1 MRRWVLAIGAA
12 TVVCGPTA
20 LAFFSGGYFGPARL
34 IAGIASWALVVM
46 AVLLTP
52 RPLPSST
59 AGRVA
64 LAGLALLTAWT
75 ALSIAWAPLAGRAQD
90 DLQRLLLYLGFFFAA
105 TVLLRGRA
113 PRRWLE
119 PALVLG
125 AFVVM
130 AYALS
135 ERLLPGVVEL
145 ARSESAAGRLEQP
158 LSYWNALGLLGAI
171 GVVLATRVAGDPARP
186 RAMRGASGA
195 AGVALGLGAYLSFSR
210 GALAAVAGGLVFLV
224 ALAPQ
229 GRPQVRA
236 ALAVV
241 AASVLAAVVASRL
254 PTVQS
259 IDPGE
264 RGDATEGLIMLGT
277 LVVLALGAA
286 FVVTRQPAER
296 AAPAASLPVSRATAV
311 LTVAG
316 VLVVGGT
323 LAAAVF
329 EGKPEGSS
337 PVRGADPARL
347 SSIDTNRYRYW
358 DVAISSWADKPIAG
372 LGSGG
377 FQVEWLKERDR
388 VDKSGDAHSLYLE
401 TLAELGVVGFAFL
414 MAFLGGMAAAVV
426 RLHRRSPGAATAL
439 AGGLAAWAV
448 HVGLDWDW
456 EMPAVTLPALMLGA
470 AAVAWSGE
478 PATEAAP
485 AEIARPPVARR
496 EKGTDLVGI

>member
-12 TVVCGPTA
+12 AVVCGPTA

-34 IAGIASWALVVM
+34 IAGIAAWALVVLV
-46 AVLLTP
+46 VLLTP

-59 AGRVA
+59 AGRAA

-75 ALSIAWAPLAGRAQD
+75 ALSIAWAPVAGRAQD
-90 DLQRLLLYLGFFFAA
+90 DLQRLLLYLGFFLAA
-105 TVLLRGRA
+105 IVVLRGPG

-125 AFVVM
+125 AFVVI

-158 LSYWNALGLLGAI
+158 ISYWNALGLLAAI
-171 GVVLATRVAGDPARP
+171 GVVLATRVAGDPIRP
-186 RAMRGASGA
+186 GAMRGAAGA
-195 AGVALGLGAYLSFSR
+195 AGVALGLGVYLSFSR
-210 GALAAVAGGLVFLV
+210 GALAAVAAGLLFLI

-236 ALAVV
+236 AVGVV
-241 AASVLAAVVASRL
+241 GASILAAVVASRL

-264 RGDATEGLIMLGT
+264 HGDSTEGLIMFGT
-277 LVVLALGAA
+277 LVVLGLAAA
-286 FVVTRQPAER
+286 FVVTRRPAAR
-296 AAPAASLPVSRATAV
+296 PPLAASLPVSRATAV
-311 LTVAG
+311 LTTAG
-316 VLVVGGT
+316 VLIVAGT

-347 SSIDTNRYRYW
+347 GSIDTNRYRYW
-358 DVAISSWADKPIAG
+358 EVAISSWADKPIAG

-377 FQVEWLKERDR
+377 FQVEWLQQRDR

-401 TLAELGVVGFAFL
+401 TLAELGVIGFVFL
-414 MAFLGGMAAAVV
+414 MIFLGGTAAAVV
-426 RLHRRSPGAATAL
+426 RLHRRAPGAATAL

-448 HVGLDWDW
+448 HAGLDWDW
-456 EMPAVTLPALMLGA
+456 EMPAVTLPALILGA
-470 AAVAWSGE
+470 AAVAWSE
-478 PATEAAP
+478 ELSAEAAAPEVAHAP
-485 AEIARPPVARR
+485 AAWR